1 MISSHHFT
9 STLPLLKFYLN
20 STVIRTVLSLMLPM
34 FPINAF
40 SDSQRY
46 TFRLSKVYNMNT
58 V

>member
-20 STVIRTVLSLMLPM
+20 SIVITTDLPFM
-34 FPINAF
+34 PPLFPIKAF